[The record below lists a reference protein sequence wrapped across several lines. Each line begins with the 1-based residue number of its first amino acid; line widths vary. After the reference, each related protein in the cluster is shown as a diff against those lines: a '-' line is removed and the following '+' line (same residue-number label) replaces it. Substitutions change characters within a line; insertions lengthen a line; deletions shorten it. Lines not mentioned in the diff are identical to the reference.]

1 MRGVFERQGLL
12 LEARGAAGDM
22 CCALIKPLEVMH
34 LQPKKIYL
42 VWMKTIV
49 IIMAGLQEENQSE
62 ITSKMPWHIS
72 NLSNLPLLP
81 EQAEAREVSWALCI
95 QGIWD
100 SENQSQHSGL
110 VSNPPNHPPSDEK
123 YL

>member
-1 MRGVFERQGLL
+1 
-12 LEARGAAGDM
+12 
-22 CCALIKPLEVMH
+22 
-34 LQPKKIYL
+34 
-42 VWMKTIV
+42 MKTIV

-81 EQAEAREVSWALCI
+81 QQAEAREVSWALCI

-110 VSNPPNHPPSDEK
+110 VSNPPNLPPSDEK
-123 YL
+123 MKTKMSSDNIYLVMKVVW